1 MDTPRLARPV
11 ASDPVAAKA
20 IEVLTAI
27 LAGSRND
34 PWYRELARNVAESFF
49 DHVRIRTVRSQIFYN
64 LGEFENAD
72 PSKNASAA
80 NQLERI
86 WRYEQRVLAKRRR
99 SEHWIV
105 VRGAARVTVNELVKI
120 VHENESIY
128 IPIGSV
134 HRLENPGKIL
144 LELIEVQTGS
154 YLGEDDIIRIE
165 HDYQRS

>member
-1 MDTPRLARPV
+1 MIVSKRRLEANKRNASLSTGPKTAQGKLVSRNNALRYGLARPV

-49 DHVRIRTVRSQIFYN
+49 DHVRIRTVRSQVFYD

-72 PSKNASAA
+72 PSKDVSAA

-86 WRYEQRVLAKRRR
+86 WRYEQRVLAKRRKALR
-99 SEHWIV
+99 AF
-105 VRGAARVTVNELVKI
+105 RDAGASA
-120 VHENESIY
+120 
-128 IPIGSV
+128 
-134 HRLENPGKIL
+134 
-144 LELIEVQTGS
+144 
-154 YLGEDDIIRIE
+154 
-165 HDYQRS
+165 